1 MLFQLEALHNN
12 IRTTVVVT
20 TKHVEVP
27 NNRIE
32 LITLIKNDKGGGQK
46 ISYTPSALFV
56 ANAKKTS
63 WKTVVPATEI
73 CLEGF

>member
-32 LITLIKNDKGGGQK
+32 LITLIKNDKGGTGGDRK
-46 ISYTPSALFV
+46 SHILHLH
-56 ANAKKTS
+56 
-63 WKTVVPATEI
+63 
-73 CLEGF
+73 CL

>member
-27 NNRIE
+27 NNSIE
-32 LITLIKNDKGGGQK
+32 LITLIKKMTRGGQK

-56 ANAKKTS
+56 ANDKTS
-63 WKTVVPATEI
+63 
-73 CLEGF
+73 

>member
-32 LITLIKNDKGGGQK
+32 LITLIKNDKGGDRK
-46 ISYTPSALFV
+46 SHILHLH
-56 ANAKKTS
+56 
-63 WKTVVPATEI
+63 
-73 CLEGF
+73 CL